1 MEITARLTGDAKVNT
16 LKDERKV
23 VHFNVAVNESY
34 KSKGSDEVKKMA
46 IFIQCSYWIN
56 PAIAPYLTKGS
67 LVELYGRIGV
77 NAYTDLKGEAKASI
91 TFHVNNIKL
100 HGGSKSSHET
110 KEQVA
115 PIAAG
120 ELAAPLEDLPF

>member
-16 LKDERKV
+16 LKDERQV
-23 VHFNVAVNESY
+23 VHFNVAVNENY
-34 KSKGSDEVKKMA
+34 KPKGSDEVKKMA
-46 IFIQCSYWIN
+46 TFIQCSYWIN

-77 NAYTDLKGEAKASI
+77 NAYTDLTGEAKASI

-100 HGGSKSSHET
+100 HSGGKSTHET
-110 KEQVA
+110 KELVA
-115 PIAAG
+115 AS
-120 ELAAPLEDLPF
+120 ELTEPLEDLPF